1 MKPIRL
7 KIRGFLTYKNQME
20 IDFTK
25 LYDKKVFVISGDTGS
40 GKTSIF
46 DAIQYGLYGEV
57 SRGIDVYSL
66 RSDYLNEN
74 DPYTFVNLTFKVD
87 EKIYEIE
94 RIPSQFAKKT
104 KENQNIKNSAILYEI
119 TNEKK
124 IIAEKIGEVNE
135 KIKQIIGLDKNQ
147 FSKVMLLA
155 QGEFQEF
162 LKAKS
167 DDRSKILGDIF
178 KTYEYKEIQ
187 ERLKNEALE
196 ANKNIDIIDRRLED
210 VIYKYDNLSKN
221 INREDV
227 LVHDFANIK
236 KTIRSYQEKN
246 QEEYEILEQNE
257 KYFSKKEKLLIEDRE
272 KAKIQ
277 NENIE
282 KYKQIAKDLEEN
294 LSKDEKYKK
303 LDQDLKKATYGENIK
318 IYYQSFNKAKADLEK
333 EENDL
338 ENLKV
343 LFDENSIK
351 LEKIKSE
358 QINFSIKE
366 EELNQIKI
374 SLNDNK
380 KLLDDFNEFKKIT
393 EKFLSMEEDDKE
405 IKKIDGN
412 IIQLNNN
419 LKENNDKFIDKSKEI
434 NQLKADKLAVQ
445 ESIYKEKNKE
455 ESIKNKLDIIK
466 ENEEILEKIS
476 ENKKLIEIKEK
487 EKTKL
492 AEKQRLYFENQRLI
506 QINKFIDELNESG
519 ICPVCKEKH
528 QENFSKYQTIEIDID
543 KVNRNIV
550 QVSSDIETLNSKNN
564 LYKNSLKEV
573 LEKSELLKELE
584 ILGKKLAEKENS
596 LKENQILIENI
607 EEELKKYEAN
617 VAEISAKLE
626 EFQKNKSYLEEKNQ
640 DFEKTKISYMAN
652 KEKME
657 EIDSKLLAEKIAD
670 KQKLIEKISKEIEEN
685 KKLYDEI
692 KLKDQ
697 ELKINIKNTKELIEK
712 TKADKISYK
721 EDFEKRMVEKFENFA
736 EFEKYLD
743 LFDEINAYKDE
754 ITSFFKDQ
762 ERLITLSEN
771 YIQYKD
777 LDIIDTR
784 KIERKITEINE
795 SLSILREKK
804 LKININLSNINQTIS
819 DLDEISKLYDDK
831 KKDAEILAKLSKVAN
846 GSFGKVSGREKIDFE
861 SFVLTY
867 YFDKVLSYANKRL
880 DSMSNGQFMMV
891 RSSSGNDLRQKQGL
905 DIEIFDYNTGKKRP
919 SSTLSGGESFLA
931 SLALALGLSD
941 EISAENGSI
950 KIDTLFI
957 DEGFGTLS
965 EDYLSNVIEQIEKLS
980 YENKFIGLISHV
992 KELKDAID
1000 GKILVTYTSN
1010 QGSFIEVKAW

>member
-7 KIRGFLTYKNQME
+7 KLRGFLTYKNQIE

-46 DAIQYGLYGEV
+46 DAIQYALYGEV

-74 DPYTFVNLTFKVD
+74 DPYTFVYLTFKVD

-221 INREDV
+221 INSEDI

-236 KTIRSYQEKN
+236 KAIRSYQEKN
-246 QEEYEILEQNE
+246 QVEYENLEKNE
-257 KYFSKKEKLLIEDRE
+257 KDLSKKEKLLIEDRE

-277 NENIE
+277 NENIA
-282 KYKQIAKDLEEN
+282 KFKQIAKDLAEN

-303 LDQDLKKATYGENIK
+303 LDQDFKKASYGENIK
-318 IYYQSFNKAKADLEK
+318 IYYQSYNKAKADLEK

-338 ENLKV
+338 EKLTV
-343 LFDENSIK
+343 LFDQNSIK
-351 LEKIKSE
+351 LKKIKSD
-358 QINFSIKE
+358 QINFSKKE

-393 EKFLSMEEDDKE
+393 EKFLYMEEDDKK

-434 NQLKADKLAVQ
+434 NQLKAYKLAIQ
-445 ESIYKEKNKE
+445 ESIYQEKNKE

-519 ICPVCKEKH
+519 ICPVCKGKH
-528 QENFSKYQTIEIDID
+528 QENFIKYQTIEIDID
-543 KVNRNIV
+543 NVNREIV
-550 QVSSDIETLNSKNN
+550 QVSSDIETLNSENN
-564 LYKNSLKEV
+564 LYKNSLKEAK
-573 LEKSELLKELE
+573 EKSELLEELK
-584 ILGKKLAEKENS
+584 ILEKKLVENEKS
-596 LKENQILIENI
+596 LEENQILIENI

-617 VAEISAKLE
+617 IAEISTKLE

-640 DFEKTKISYMAN
+640 SFEKIKISYMAN
-652 KEKME
+652 KDKME
-657 EIDSKLLAEKIAD
+657 EIDPKLLAEKTAD
-670 KQKLIEKISKEIEEN
+670 KRKSIEKISKEIEEN

-697 ELKINIKNTKELIEK
+697 ELKINIKNTKEQIEK

-721 EDFEKRMVEKFENFA
+721 EDFEKRMLEKFENFA

>member
-7 KIRGFLTYKNQME
+7 KLRGFLTYKNQIE

-57 SRGIDVYSL
+57 SRGIDAYSL

-74 DPYTFVNLTFKVD
+74 DPYSFVNLTFKVD

-221 INREDV
+221 INREDI

-236 KTIRSYQEKN
+236 KTIKTYQQEI
-246 QEEYEILEQNE
+246 QEEYENLEKNE
-257 KYFSKKEKLLIEDRE
+257 KNLSKKEKLLIEEKE

-277 NENIE
+277 NENIA
-282 KYKQIAKDLEEN
+282 KFKQIAKDLAEN

-303 LDQDLKKATYGENIK
+303 LDQDFKKASYGENIK
-318 IYYQSFNKAKADLEK
+318 IYYQSYNKAKADLEK

-338 ENLKV
+338 EKLRE
-343 LFDENSIK
+343 LFVENSIR
-351 LEKIKSE
+351 LEAIKKD
-358 QINFSIKE
+358 QINFSKKE
-366 EELNQIKI
+366 EELNQLKI

-380 KLLDDFNEFKKIT
+380 KLLDDFNEFQIIK
-393 EKFLSMEEDDKE
+393 EKFLSMEEDEKE

-434 NQLKADKLAVQ
+434 NQLKADKLAIQ

-466 ENEEILEKIS
+466 ENEEILEKIF
-476 ENKKLIEIKEK
+476 ENKKLIEIKKE

-506 QINKFIDELNESG
+506 QINKFIDELNKSG

-528 QENFSKYQTIEIDID
+528 QEKFSKYKTIEIDID
-543 KVNRNIV
+543 KVNREIV

-564 LYKNSLKEV
+564 LYKNSLKEAKD
-573 LEKSELLKELE
+573 KSELLEELK
-584 ILGKKLAEKENS
+584 ILEKKLAENEKS
-596 LKENQILIENI
+596 LEENQILIENI
-607 EEELKKYEAN
+607 EEELKNYEAN
-617 VAEISAKLE
+617 ISKITLELE

-640 DFEKTKISYMAN
+640 DFEKIKISYMAN

-721 EDFEKRMVEKFENFA
+721 EDFEKRMLEKFENFA

-777 LDIIDTR
+777 LDIIDTK
-784 KIERKITEINE
+784 KIDENLSEIND
-795 SLSILREKK
+795 SLSDLREKK
-804 LKININLSNINQTIS
+804 LKININLSNIYQTIS

-891 RSSSGNDLRQKQGL
+891 RSSTGNDLRQKQGL

>member
-7 KIRGFLTYKNQME
+7 KLRGFLTYKNQIE

-210 VIYKYDNLSKN
+210 VIYKDDNLSKN

-236 KTIRSYQEKN
+236 KAIRSYQEKN
-246 QEEYEILEQNE
+246 QVEYENLEKNE
-257 KYFSKKEKLLIEDRE
+257 KDLSKKEKLLIEDRE

-282 KYKQIAKDLEEN
+282 KYKQIAKDLAEN
-294 LSKDEKYKK
+294 LSKNEKYKK

-318 IYYQSFNKAKADLEK
+318 IYYKSFNKAKADLEK

-338 ENLKV
+338 GKLKE
-343 LFDENSIK
+343 LFVENSIR
-351 LEKIKSE
+351 LEAIKKD
-358 QINFSIKE
+358 QINFSKK
-366 EELNQIKI
+366 EELNQLKI

-380 KLLDDFNEFKKIT
+380 KLLDDFNEFQIIKD
-393 EKFLSMEEDDKE
+393 KFLSMEEDDKK

-412 IIQLNNN
+412 IYQFNNY

-434 NQLKADKLAVQ
+434 NQLKADKLAIQ

-455 ESIKNKLDIIK
+455 ESIKNKLDTIK

-476 ENKKLIEIKEK
+476 ENKKLIEIKKE

-492 AEKQRLYFENQRLI
+492 AAKQRLYFQNQRLI
-506 QINKFIDELNESG
+506 RINKFIDELNESG

-543 KVNRNIV
+543 KVNKNIV
-550 QVSSDIETLNSKNN
+550 QVSSDIETLNSENN
-564 LYKNSLKEV
+564 LYKNSLKEAKD
-573 LEKSELLKELE
+573 KSELLEEIKILE
-584 ILGKKLAEKENS
+584 KKLAENEKS
-596 LKENQILIENI
+596 LEENQILIENI
-607 EEELKKYEAN
+607 EEELKNYEAN
-617 VAEISAKLE
+617 ISKITLELE

-721 EDFEKRMVEKFENFA
+721 EDFEKRMLEKFENFA

-743 LFDEINAYKDE
+743 LFNKINAYKDE

-777 LDIIDTR
+777 LDIIDTK
-784 KIERKITEINE
+784 KIDENLSEINE

-804 LKININLSNINQTIS
+804 LKININLSNINQTIN

-1010 QGSFIEVKAW
+1010 QGSFIEVKA

>member
-7 KIRGFLTYKNQME
+7 KLRGFLTYKNQIE

-124 IIAEKIGEVNE
+124 IIAEKIGEVNG

-167 DDRSKILGDIF
+167 DERSKILGDIF

-221 INREDV
+221 INREDI

-236 KTIRSYQEKN
+236 KAIRFYQEKN
-246 QEEYEILEQNE
+246 QVEYEILEQNE
-257 KYFSKKEKLLIEDRE
+257 KNLSKKEKLLIEEKE

-277 NENIE
+277 NENIA
-282 KYKQIAKDLEEN
+282 KFKQIAKDLAEN

-303 LDQDLKKATYGENIK
+303 LDQDLKKASYGENIK

-338 ENLKV
+338 EKLTV
-343 LFDENSIK
+343 LFDQNSIK
-351 LEKIKSE
+351 LEKIKSD
-358 QINFSIKE
+358 QINFSKKE
-366 EELNQIKI
+366 EELNQLKI

-380 KLLDDFNEFKKIT
+380 KLLEDFNEFKKIT
-393 EKFLSMEEDDKE
+393 EKFLSMEEDYKK

-412 IIQLNNN
+412 IYQFNNY

-434 NQLKADKLAVQ
+434 NKLKADKLAIQ

-455 ESIKNKLDIIK
+455 ESIKNKLDTIK

-506 QINKFIDELNESG
+506 QINKFIDELNKSG

-528 QENFSKYQTIEIDID
+528 QENFNKYQTIEIDID

-573 LEKSELLKELE
+573 LEKSELLEELK
-584 ILGKKLAEKENS
+584 ILEKKLAKNEKS
-596 LKENQILIENI
+596 LEENQILIENI
-607 EEELKKYEAN
+607 EEELKNYEAN
-617 VAEISAKLE
+617 ISKITLELE

-657 EIDSKLLAEKIAD
+657 EIDSKLLAEKIAE

-697 ELKINIKNTKELIEK
+697 ELKINMKNTKELIEK

-721 EDFEKRMVEKFENFA
+721 EDFEKRMLEKFENIE

-777 LDIIDTR
+777 LDIIDTK
-784 KIERKITEINE
+784 KIDENLSEINE
-795 SLSILREKK
+795 FLSDIREKK
-804 LKININLSNINQTIS
+804 LKININLSNIYQTIS

>member
-7 KIRGFLTYKNQME
+7 KLRGFLTYKNQIE

-57 SRGIDVYSL
+57 SRGIDPYSL

-74 DPYTFVNLTFKVD
+74 DPYSFVNLTFQVD

-221 INREDV
+221 INREDI

-236 KTIRSYQEKN
+236 KTIKTYQQEI
-246 QEEYEILEQNE
+246 QEEYENLEKNE
-257 KYFSKKEKLLIEDRE
+257 KNLSKKEKLLIEEKE

-277 NENIE
+277 NENIA
-282 KYKQIAKDLEEN
+282 KFKQIAKDLAEN

-303 LDQDLKKATYGENIK
+303 LDQDLNKATYGENIK

-338 ENLKV
+338 GKLRE
-343 LFDENSIK
+343 LFVENSKK
-351 LEKIKSE
+351 LEKIKSD
-358 QINFSIKE
+358 QINFSKKE
-366 EELNQIKI
+366 EELNQLKI

-380 KLLDDFNEFKKIT
+380 KLLDNFNEFQIIK
-393 EKFLSMEEDDKE
+393 EKFLSMEEDEKE

-434 NQLKADKLAVQ
+434 NQLKADKLAIQ

-466 ENEEILEKIS
+466 ENEKILEKIS
-476 ENKKLIEIKEK
+476 ENKKIIEIKKE

-492 AEKQRLYFENQRLI
+492 AAKQRLYFENQRLI

-626 EFQKNKSYLEEKNQ
+626 EFQKNKCYLEEKNQ

-657 EIDSKLLAEKIAD
+657 EIDSKLLAEKIAE

-697 ELKINIKNTKELIEK
+697 ELKINMKNTKELIEK

-721 EDFEKRMVEKFENFA
+721 EDFEKRMLEKFENFA

-777 LDIIDTR
+777 LDIIDTK
-784 KIERKITEINE
+784 KIDENLSEIND
-795 SLSILREKK
+795 SLSDLREKK
-804 LKININLSNINQTIS
+804 LKININLSNIYQTIS

-891 RSSSGNDLRQKQGL
+891 RSSTGNDLRQKQGL

-1010 QGSFIEVKAW
+1010 QGSFIEVKA

>member
-7 KIRGFLTYKNQME
+7 KLRGFLTYKNQIE

-87 EKIYEIE
+87 DKIYEIE

-119 TNEKK
+119 TNEKR
-124 IIAEKIGEVNE
+124 IVAEKIGEVNE

-210 VIYKYDNLSKN
+210 VIYKYDSLSKN
-221 INREDV
+221 INREDI
-227 LVHDFANIK
+227 LVHDFANIN
-236 KTIRSYQEKN
+236 KTIKSYQEKN
-246 QEEYEILEQNE
+246 QEEYEILEKNE
-257 KYFSKKEKLLIEDRE
+257 KDLSKKEKLLIEDRE

-277 NENIE
+277 NENIA
-282 KYKQIAKDLEEN
+282 KFKQIAKDLAEN

-338 ENLKV
+338 GKLKE
-343 LFDENSIK
+343 LFVENSKK
-351 LEKIKSE
+351 LEKIKSD
-358 QINFSIKE
+358 QINFSKKE
-366 EELNQIKI
+366 EELNLLKI

-380 KLLDDFNEFKKIT
+380 KLLDNFNEFQIIKD
-393 EKFLSMEEDDKE
+393 KFLSMEEDEKE

-487 EKTKL
+487 EKIKL

-543 KVNRNIV
+543 NVNRNIV

-607 EEELKKYEAN
+607 EEELKKYEVN
-617 VAEISAKLE
+617 IKEISAKLE
-626 EFQKNKSYLEEKNQ
+626 EFQKNKCYLEEKNQ

-657 EIDSKLLAEKIAD
+657 EIDPKLLAEKIAQ
-670 KQKLIEKISKEIEEN
+670 KQKSIEKISKEIEEN

-721 EDFEKRMVEKFENFA
+721 EDFEKRMLEKFENFA

-777 LDIIDTR
+777 LDIIDTK
-784 KIERKITEINE
+784 KIDENLSEINE
-795 SLSILREKK
+795 SLSDIREKK
-804 LKININLSNINQTIS
+804 LKININLLNINQTIS
-819 DLDEISKLYDDK
+819 DLAEISKLYDDK

>member
-7 KIRGFLTYKNQME
+7 KLRGFLTYKNQIE

-196 ANKNIDIIDRRLED
+196 ANKNIDIIDRKLED

-221 INREDV
+221 INREDI

-236 KTIRSYQEKN
+236 KTIKTHQQEIE
-246 QEEYEILEQNE
+246 EEYENLEKNE
-257 KYFSKKEKLLIEDRE
+257 KNLSKKEKLLIEEKE

-277 NENIE
+277 NENIA
-282 KYKQIAKDLEEN
+282 KFKQIAKDLAEN

-303 LDQDLKKATYGENIK
+303 LDQDLNKATYGENIK

-338 ENLKV
+338 GKLRE
-343 LFDENSIK
+343 LFVENSKK
-351 LEKIKSE
+351 LEKIKSD
-358 QINFSIKE
+358 QINFSKKE
-366 EELNQIKI
+366 EELNQLKI

-380 KLLDDFNEFKKIT
+380 KLLDNFNEFQIIK
-393 EKFLSMEEDDKE
+393 EKFLSMEEDEKE

-434 NQLKADKLAVQ
+434 NQLKADKLAIQ

-466 ENEEILEKIS
+466 ENEEILEKIF
-476 ENKKLIEIKEK
+476 ENKKLIEIKKE

-506 QINKFIDELNESG
+506 QINKFIDELNKSG

-528 QENFSKYQTIEIDID
+528 QEKFSKYKTIEIDID
-543 KVNRNIV
+543 KVNREIV

-564 LYKNSLKEV
+564 LYKNSLKEAKD
-573 LEKSELLKELE
+573 KSELLEELK
-584 ILGKKLAEKENS
+584 ILEKKLAENEKS
-596 LKENQILIENI
+596 LEENQILIENI
-607 EEELKKYEAN
+607 EEELKNYEAN
-617 VAEISAKLE
+617 ISKITLELE

-640 DFEKTKISYMAN
+640 DFEKIKISYMAN

-670 KQKLIEKISKEIEEN
+670 KQKLIEKISKEIEES

-721 EDFEKRMVEKFENFA
+721 EDFEKRMLEKFENFA

-777 LDIIDTR
+777 LDIIDTK
-784 KIERKITEINE
+784 KIDENLSEIND
-795 SLSILREKK
+795 SLSDLREKK
-804 LKININLSNINQTIS
+804 LKININLSNIYQTIS

-891 RSSSGNDLRQKQGL
+891 RSSTGNDLRQKQGL

-1010 QGSFIEVKAW
+1010 QGSFIEVKA

>member
-1 MKPIRL
+1 MKPISL
-7 KIRGFLTYKNQME
+7 KLRGFLTYKNQIE

-46 DAIQYGLYGEV
+46 DAIQYSLYGEV

-196 ANKNIDIIDRRLED
+196 ANKNIDIIDRKLED
-210 VIYKYDNLSKN
+210 VIYKYDSLSKN
-221 INREDV
+221 INREDI

-236 KTIRSYQEKN
+236 KTIKTYQQEIE
-246 QEEYEILEQNE
+246 EEYENLEKNE
-257 KYFSKKEKLLIEDRE
+257 KDLSKKEKLQIEDRE

-282 KYKQIAKDLEEN
+282 KYKQIAKDLAGN

-338 ENLKV
+338 GKLKE
-343 LFDENSIK
+343 LFVENSIR
-351 LEKIKSE
+351 LEAIKKD
-358 QINFSIKE
+358 QIKFSKKE
-366 EELNQIKI
+366 EELNQLKI

-380 KLLDDFNEFKKIT
+380 KLLEVFNEFKKIKD
-393 EKFLSMEEDDKE
+393 KFLSMEEDEKK

-412 IIQLNNN
+412 IYQFNNY

-434 NQLKADKLAVQ
+434 NQLKADKLAIQ
-445 ESIYKEKNKE
+445 ESIYQEKNKE

-492 AEKQRLYFENQRLI
+492 AEKQKLYFENQRLI

-528 QENFSKYQTIEIDID
+528 QEKLSKFKTIEIDID
-543 KVNRNIV
+543 KVNKEIV

-564 LYKNSLKEV
+564 LYKNSLKEAK
-573 LEKSELLKELE
+573 EKSELLEELK

-607 EEELKKYEAN
+607 EEELKKYEVN
-617 VAEISAKLE
+617 IKEISAKLE

-640 DFEKTKISYMAN
+640 NFEKIKISYMAN

-657 EIDSKLLAEKIAD
+657 EIDPKLLAEKIAD
-670 KQKLIEKISKEIEEN
+670 KQKSIEKISKEIEEN

-721 EDFEKRMVEKFENFA
+721 EDFEKRMLEKFVNFA

-777 LDIIDTR
+777 LDIIDTK
-784 KIERKITEINE
+784 KIDENLSEINE

-804 LKININLSNINQTIS
+804 LKININLSNINQTIK

-831 KKDAEILAKLSKVAN
+831 KKDAEILAKLSKVSN

-880 DSMSNGQFMMV
+880 DSMSNGQFMMI

-1010 QGSFIEVKAW
+1010 QGSFIEVKA

>member
-7 KIRGFLTYKNQME
+7 KLRGFLTYKNQIE

-87 EKIYEIE
+87 DKIYEIE

-221 INREDV
+221 INREDI
-227 LVHDFANIK
+227 LVHNFANIK
-236 KTIRSYQEKN
+236 KTIKSYQEKN
-246 QEEYEILEQNE
+246 QVEYENLEKNE
-257 KYFSKKEKLLIEDRE
+257 KDLSKKEKLLIEDRE

-282 KYKQIAKDLEEN
+282 KYKQIAKDLAEN
-294 LSKDEKYKK
+294 LSKNEKYKK

-338 ENLKV
+338 GKLRE
-343 LFDENSIK
+343 LFVENSIR
-351 LEKIKSE
+351 LEKIKSD
-358 QINFSIKE
+358 QIIFLKKE
-366 EELNQIKI
+366 EELNQLKI

-380 KLLDDFNEFKKIT
+380 KLLDDFNEFQIIND
-393 EKFLSMEEDDKE
+393 KFLSMGEDEKE

-434 NQLKADKLAVQ
+434 NQLKADKLAIQ

-455 ESIKNKLDIIK
+455 ESIKNKLDTIK

-476 ENKKLIEIKEK
+476 ENKKLIEIKKE

-492 AEKQRLYFENQRLI
+492 AAKQRLYFQNQRLI
-506 QINKFIDELNESG
+506 RINKFIDELNESG

-543 KVNRNIV
+543 KVNKNIV
-550 QVSSDIETLNSKNN
+550 QVSSDIETLNSENN
-564 LYKNSLKEV
+564 LYKNSLKEAKD
-573 LEKSELLKELE
+573 KSELLEELK
-584 ILGKKLAEKENS
+584 ILEKKLAENEKS
-596 LKENQILIENI
+596 LEENQILIEKI
-607 EEELKKYEAN
+607 EEELKNYEAH
-617 VAEISAKLE
+617 ISKITLELE
-626 EFQKNKSYLEEKNQ
+626 EFQKNKCYLEEKNQ

-657 EIDSKLLAEKIAD
+657 EIDPKLLAEKIAQ
-670 KQKLIEKISKEIEEN
+670 KQKSIEKISKEIEEN

-762 ERLITLSEN
+762 EKLITLSEN
-771 YIQYKD
+771 YIQYKN
-777 LDIIDTR
+777 LDIIDTK
-784 KIERKITEINE
+784 KIDENLSEIND
-795 SLSILREKK
+795 SLSDLREKK
-804 LKININLSNINQTIS
+804 LKININLSNINQTIN

>member
-1010 QGSFIEVKAW
+1010 QGSFIEVKA

>member
-7 KIRGFLTYKNQME
+7 KLRGFLTYKNQIE

-57 SRGIDVYSL
+57 SRGIDAYSL

-119 TNEKK
+119 TNEKR
-124 IIAEKIGEVNE
+124 IVAEKIGEVNE
-135 KIKQIIGLDKNQ
+135 RIKQIIGLDKNQ

-221 INREDV
+221 INREDI

-236 KTIRSYQEKN
+236 KTIKTYQQEI
-246 QEEYEILEQNE
+246 QEEYENLEKNE
-257 KYFSKKEKLLIEDRE
+257 KNLSKKEKLLIEEKE

-277 NENIE
+277 NENIA
-282 KYKQIAKDLEEN
+282 KFKQIAKDLAEN

-303 LDQDLKKATYGENIK
+303 LDQDFKKASYGENIK
-318 IYYQSFNKAKADLEK
+318 IYYQSYNKAKADLEK

-338 ENLKV
+338 EKLRE
-343 LFDENSIK
+343 LFVENSIR
-351 LEKIKSE
+351 LEAIKKD
-358 QINFSIKE
+358 QINFSKKE
-366 EELNQIKI
+366 EELNQLKI

-380 KLLDDFNEFKKIT
+380 KLLDDFNEFQIIK
-393 EKFLSMEEDDKE
+393 EKFLSMEEDEKE

-434 NQLKADKLAVQ
+434 NQLKADKLAIQ

-506 QINKFIDELNESG
+506 QINKFIDELNKSG

-528 QENFSKYQTIEIDID
+528 QEKFSKYKTIEIDID
-543 KVNRNIV
+543 KVNREIV

-564 LYKNSLKEV
+564 LYKNSLKEAKD
-573 LEKSELLKELE
+573 KSELLEELK
-584 ILGKKLAEKENS
+584 ILEKKLAENEKS
-596 LKENQILIENI
+596 LEENQILIENI
-607 EEELKKYEAN
+607 EEELKNYEAN
-617 VAEISAKLE
+617 ISKITLELE

-640 DFEKTKISYMAN
+640 DFEKIKISYMAN

-670 KQKLIEKISKEIEEN
+670 KQKLIEKISKEIEKN

-721 EDFEKRMVEKFENFA
+721 EDFEKRMLEKFENFA

-777 LDIIDTR
+777 LDIIDTK
-784 KIERKITEINE
+784 KIDENLSEIND
-795 SLSILREKK
+795 SLSDLREKK
-804 LKININLSNINQTIS
+804 LKININLSNIYQTIS

-891 RSSSGNDLRQKQGL
+891 RSSTGNDLRQKQGL

-1010 QGSFIEVKAW
+1010 QGSFIEVKA

>member
-7 KIRGFLTYKNQME
+7 KLRGFLTYKNQIE

-119 TNEKK
+119 TNEKR
-124 IIAEKIGEVNE
+124 IVAEKIGEVNE
-135 KIKQIIGLDKNQ
+135 RIKQIIGLDKNQ

-221 INREDV
+221 INREDI

-236 KTIRSYQEKN
+236 KTIKTYQQEI
-246 QEEYEILEQNE
+246 QEEYENLEKNE
-257 KYFSKKEKLLIEDRE
+257 KNLSKKEKLLIEEKE

-277 NENIE
+277 NENIA
-282 KYKQIAKDLEEN
+282 KFKQIAKDLAEN

-303 LDQDLKKATYGENIK
+303 LDQDLNKATYGENIK

-338 ENLKV
+338 GKLRE
-343 LFDENSIK
+343 LFVENSKK
-351 LEKIKSE
+351 LEKIKSD
-358 QINFSIKE
+358 QINFSKKE
-366 EELNQIKI
+366 EELNQLKI

-380 KLLDDFNEFKKIT
+380 KLLDNFNEFQIIK
-393 EKFLSMEEDDKE
+393 EKFLSMEEDEKE

-434 NQLKADKLAVQ
+434 NKLKADKLAIQ

-476 ENKKLIEIKEK
+476 ENKKLIEIKKE

-506 QINKFIDELNESG
+506 QINKFIDELNKSG

-528 QENFSKYQTIEIDID
+528 QEKFSKYKTIEIDID
-543 KVNRNIV
+543 KVNREIV

-564 LYKNSLKEV
+564 LYKNSLKEAKD
-573 LEKSELLKELE
+573 KSELLEELK
-584 ILGKKLAEKENS
+584 ILEKKLAENEKS
-596 LKENQILIENI
+596 LEENQILIENI
-607 EEELKKYEAN
+607 EEELKNYEAN
-617 VAEISAKLE
+617 ISKITLELE

-640 DFEKTKISYMAN
+640 DFEKIKISYMAN

-721 EDFEKRMVEKFENFA
+721 EDFEKRMLEKFENFA

-777 LDIIDTR
+777 LDIIDTK
-784 KIERKITEINE
+784 KIDENLSEIND
-795 SLSILREKK
+795 SLSDLREKK
-804 LKININLSNINQTIS
+804 LKININLSNIYQTIS

-891 RSSSGNDLRQKQGL
+891 RSSTGNDLRQKQGL

-1010 QGSFIEVKAW
+1010 QGSFIEVKA

>member
-7 KIRGFLTYKNQME
+7 KLRGFLTYKNQIE

-119 TNEKK
+119 TNEKR
-124 IIAEKIGEVNE
+124 IVAEKIGEVNE
-135 KIKQIIGLDKNQ
+135 RIKQIIGLDKNQ

-221 INREDV
+221 INREDI

-236 KTIRSYQEKN
+236 KTIKTYQQEI
-246 QEEYEILEQNE
+246 QEEYENLEKNE
-257 KYFSKKEKLLIEDRE
+257 KNLSKKEKLLIEEKE

-277 NENIE
+277 NENIA
-282 KYKQIAKDLEEN
+282 KFKQIAKDLAEN

-303 LDQDLKKATYGENIK
+303 LDQDLNKATYGENIK

-338 ENLKV
+338 GKLRE
-343 LFDENSIK
+343 LFVENSKK
-351 LEKIKSE
+351 LEKIKSD
-358 QINFSIKE
+358 QINFSKKE
-366 EELNQIKI
+366 EELNQLKI

-380 KLLDDFNEFKKIT
+380 KLLEDFNEFKKIT
-393 EKFLSMEEDDKE
+393 EKFLSMEEDYKK

-412 IIQLNNN
+412 IYQFNNY

-434 NQLKADKLAVQ
+434 NKLKADKLAIQ

-455 ESIKNKLDIIK
+455 ESIKNKLDTIK

-506 QINKFIDELNESG
+506 QINKFIDELNKSG

-528 QENFSKYQTIEIDID
+528 QEKFSKYKTIEIDID
-543 KVNRNIV
+543 KVNREIV

-573 LEKSELLKELE
+573 LEKSELLEELK
-584 ILGKKLAEKENS
+584 ILEKKLAKNEKS
-596 LKENQILIENI
+596 LEENQILIENI
-607 EEELKKYEAN
+607 EEELKNYEAN
-617 VAEISAKLE
+617 ISKITLELE

-640 DFEKTKISYMAN
+640 DFEKIKISYMAN

-670 KQKLIEKISKEIEEN
+670 KQKLIEKISKEIEKN

-721 EDFEKRMVEKFENFA
+721 EDFEKRMLEKFENFA

-777 LDIIDTR
+777 LDIIDTK
-784 KIERKITEINE
+784 KIDENLSEIND
-795 SLSILREKK
+795 SLSDLREKK
-804 LKININLSNINQTIS
+804 LKININLSNIYQTIS

-867 YFDKVLSYANKRL
+867 YFDKVLSYSNKRL

-891 RSSSGNDLRQKQGL
+891 RSSTGNDLRQKQGL

>member
-7 KIRGFLTYKNQME
+7 KLRGFLTYKNQIE

-46 DAIQYGLYGEV
+46 DAIQYALYGEV

-119 TNEKK
+119 TNEKR
-124 IIAEKIGEVNE
+124 IVAEKIGEVNE

-196 ANKNIDIIDRRLED
+196 ANKNIDIIDRKLED
-210 VIYKYDNLSKN
+210 VIYKYDSLSKN
-221 INREDV
+221 INREDI

-236 KTIRSYQEKN
+236 KTIKTYQQEIQKEYENLEKN
-246 QEEYEILEQNE
+246 E
-257 KYFSKKEKLLIEDRE
+257 KDLSKKEKVLIEDRE
-272 KAKIQ
+272 KGKIQ
-277 NENIE
+277 NENIA
-282 KYKQIAKDLEEN
+282 KFKQIAKDLAEN

-303 LDQDLKKATYGENIK
+303 LDQDLKKASYGENIK

-338 ENLKV
+338 EKLTV
-343 LFDENSIK
+343 LFDQNSIK
-351 LEKIKSE
+351 LKKIKSD
-358 QINFSIKE
+358 QINFSKKE

-380 KLLDDFNEFKKIT
+380 KLLEDFNEFKKIT
-393 EKFLSMEEDDKE
+393 EKFLSMEEDDKK

-412 IIQLNNN
+412 IYQFNNY

-434 NQLKADKLAVQ
+434 NQLKADKLAIQ
-445 ESIYKEKNKE
+445 ESIYQEKNKE

-528 QENFSKYQTIEIDID
+528 QEKFSKFKTIEIDID
-543 KVNRNIV
+543 KVNREIV
-550 QVSSDIETLNSKNN
+550 QVSSDIETLNSENN
-564 LYKNSLKEV
+564 LYKNSLKEAK
-573 LEKSELLKELE
+573 EKSELLEELK
-584 ILGKKLAEKENS
+584 ILEKKLVENEKS
-596 LKENQILIENI
+596 LEENQILIENI
-607 EEELKKYEAN
+607 EEELKNYEAN
-617 VAEISAKLE
+617 ISKITLELE
-626 EFQKNKSYLEEKNQ
+626 EFQKNKNYLEEKNQ

-657 EIDSKLLAEKIAD
+657 VIDPKLLAEKIAE
-670 KQKLIEKISKEIEEN
+670 KQKSIEKISKEIEKN

-721 EDFEKRMVEKFENFA
+721 EDFEKRMLEKFENLA

-771 YIQYKD
+771 YSQYKD
-777 LDIIDTR
+777 LDIIDTS

-804 LKININLSNINQTIS
+804 LKININLLNINQTIS

-1010 QGSFIEVKAW
+1010 QGSFIEVKA

>member
-7 KIRGFLTYKNQME
+7 KLRGFLTYKNQIE

-210 VIYKYDNLSKN
+210 VIYKDDNLSKN

-236 KTIRSYQEKN
+236 KAIRSYQEKN
-246 QEEYEILEQNE
+246 QVEYENLEKNE
-257 KYFSKKEKLLIEDRE
+257 KDLSKKEKLLIEDRE

-282 KYKQIAKDLEEN
+282 KYKQIAKDLAEN
-294 LSKDEKYKK
+294 LSKNEKYKK

-318 IYYQSFNKAKADLEK
+318 IYYKSFNKAKADLEK

-338 ENLKV
+338 GKLKE
-343 LFDENSIK
+343 LFVENSIR
-351 LEKIKSE
+351 LEAIKKD
-358 QINFSIKE
+358 QINFSKK
-366 EELNQIKI
+366 EELNQLKI

-380 KLLDDFNEFKKIT
+380 KLLDDFNEFQIIKD
-393 EKFLSMEEDDKE
+393 KFLSMEEDDKK

-412 IIQLNNN
+412 IYQFNNY

-434 NQLKADKLAVQ
+434 NQLKADKLAIQ

-455 ESIKNKLDIIK
+455 ESIKNKLDTIK

-476 ENKKLIEIKEK
+476 ENKKLIEIKKE

-492 AEKQRLYFENQRLI
+492 AAKQRLYFQNQRLI
-506 QINKFIDELNESG
+506 RINKFIDELNESG

-543 KVNRNIV
+543 KVNKNIV
-550 QVSSDIETLNSKNN
+550 QVSSDIETLNSENN
-564 LYKNSLKEV
+564 LYKNSLKEAKD
-573 LEKSELLKELE
+573 KSELLEEIKILE
-584 ILGKKLAEKENS
+584 KKLAENEKS
-596 LKENQILIENI
+596 LEENQILIENI
-607 EEELKKYEAN
+607 EEELKNYEAN
-617 VAEISAKLE
+617 ISKITLELE

-721 EDFEKRMVEKFENFA
+721 EDFEKRMLEKFENFA

-743 LFDEINAYKDE
+743 LFNKINAYKDE

-777 LDIIDTR
+777 LDIIDTK
-784 KIERKITEINE
+784 KIDENLSEINE

-804 LKININLSNINQTIS
+804 LKININLSNINQTIN

>member
-7 KIRGFLTYKNQME
+7 KFRGFLTYKNQIE

-104 KENQNIKNSAILYEI
+104 KENQNIKNSAIFYEI

-187 ERLKNEALE
+187 ERIKNEALE

-236 KTIRSYQEKN
+236 KTVKSYQEKN
-246 QEEYEILEQNE
+246 QVEYEILEKNE
-257 KYFSKKEKLLIEDRE
+257 KDLSKKEKLLIEDRE

-277 NENIE
+277 NENIA
-282 KYKQIAKDLEEN
+282 KYKQIAKDLAEN
-294 LSKDEKYKK
+294 LSKNEKYKK
-303 LDQDLKKATYGENIK
+303 LDQDLKKASYGENIK

-338 ENLKV
+338 GKLKE
-343 LFDENSIK
+343 LFVENSIR
-351 LEKIKSE
+351 LEAIKKD
-358 QINFSIKE
+358 QIIFLKKE
-366 EELNQIKI
+366 EELNLLKI

-380 KLLDDFNEFKKIT
+380 KLLDDFNEFQIIK
-393 EKFLSMEEDDKE
+393 EKFLSMEEDEKE

-434 NQLKADKLAVQ
+434 NQLKADKLAIQ
-445 ESIYKEKNKE
+445 ESIYQEKNKE

-466 ENEEILEKIS
+466 ENEKILEKIS
-476 ENKKLIEIKEK
+476 ENKKLIEIKKEEK
-487 EKTKL
+487 IKL
-492 AEKQRLYFENQRLI
+492 EEKQKLYFENQRLI

-528 QENFSKYQTIEIDID
+528 QENFSKYQTFEIDID

-564 LYKNSLKEV
+564 LFKNSLKEV

-596 LKENQILIENI
+596 LKENQFLIENI
-607 EEELKKYEAN
+607 EEELKKYKVN
-617 VAEISAKLE
+617 VAEISAKLD

-657 EIDSKLLAEKIAD
+657 EIDSKLLAEKIAE
-670 KQKLIEKISKEIEEN
+670 KQKLIAKISKEIEEN

-697 ELKINIKNTKELIEK
+697 ELKINMKNTKELIEK

-721 EDFEKRMVEKFENFA
+721 EDFEKRMLEKFENIE

-777 LDIIDTR
+777 LDIIDTK
-784 KIERKITEINE
+784 KIDENLSEVNE
-795 SLSILREKK
+795 SLSDIREKK
-804 LKININLSNINQTIS
+804 LKININLSNIYQTIS

-891 RSSSGNDLRQKQGL
+891 RSSTGNDLRQKQGL

-1010 QGSFIEVKAW
+1010 QGSFIEVKA

>member
-7 KIRGFLTYKNQME
+7 KLRGFLTYKNQIE

-46 DAIQYGLYGEV
+46 DAIQYALYGEV

-87 EKIYEIE
+87 EKIYEIG

-221 INREDV
+221 INREDI

-236 KTIRSYQEKN
+236 KAIRSYQEKN
-246 QEEYEILEQNE
+246 QEEYEILEKNE
-257 KYFSKKEKLLIEDRE
+257 KNLSKKEKLLIEDRE

-282 KYKQIAKDLEEN
+282 RYKQIAKDLTEN

-303 LDQDLKKATYGENIK
+303 LDQDLKKATYGEIIK

-333 EENDL
+333 EKNDL
-338 ENLKV
+338 EKLTE
-343 LFDENSIK
+343 LFVENSKK
-351 LEKIKSE
+351 LEKIKSD
-358 QINFSIKE
+358 QINFSKKE
-366 EELNQIKI
+366 EELNQLKI

-380 KLLDDFNEFKKIT
+380 KLLDDFNEFQIIKD
-393 EKFLSMEEDDKE
+393 KFLSMEEDEKE

-434 NQLKADKLAVQ
+434 NKLKADKLAIQ

-455 ESIKNKLDIIK
+455 ESIKNKLDTIK
-466 ENEEILEKIS
+466 ENEKILEKIS

-528 QENFSKYQTIEIDID
+528 QEKFSKFKTIEIDID
-543 KVNRNIV
+543 KVNSEIV

-564 LYKNSLKEV
+564 LYKNSLKEAKD
-573 LEKSELLKELE
+573 KSELLEELKTLE
-584 ILGKKLAEKENS
+584 KKLAENEKS
-596 LKENQILIENI
+596 LEENQILIENI
-607 EEELKKYEAN
+607 EEELKDYEAN
-617 VAEISAKLE
+617 ISKITLELE

-640 DFEKTKISYMAN
+640 SFEKIKISYMAN
-652 KEKME
+652 KDKME
-657 EIDSKLLAEKIAD
+657 DIDSKLLAEKIAD
-670 KQKLIEKISKEIEEN
+670 KQKSIEKISKEMEEN
-685 KKLYDEI
+685 KILYDEI

-697 ELKINIKNTKELIEK
+697 ELKINIKNTNDLIEK

-721 EDFEKRMVEKFENFA
+721 EDFEKRMLEKFENFA

-777 LDIIDTR
+777 LDIIDTS
-784 KIERKITEINE
+784 KIERKISEINE

-804 LKININLSNINQTIS
+804 LKININLSNINQTIN
-819 DLDEISKLYDDK
+819 DLNEISKLYDDK

-891 RSSSGNDLRQKQGL
+891 RSSSGNDLRHKQGL

-965 EDYLSNVIEQIEKLS
+965 EDYLSNVILQIEKLS

-1010 QGSFIEVKAW
+1010 QGSFIEVKA

>member
-7 KIRGFLTYKNQME
+7 KLRGFLTYKNQIE

-87 EKIYEIE
+87 DKIYEIE

-119 TNEKK
+119 TNEKR
-124 IIAEKIGEVNE
+124 IVAEKIGEVNE

-210 VIYKYDNLSKN
+210 VIYKYDSLSKN
-221 INREDV
+221 INREDI
-227 LVHDFANIK
+227 LVHDFANIN
-236 KTIRSYQEKN
+236 KTIKSYQEKN
-246 QEEYEILEQNE
+246 QEEYEILEKNE
-257 KYFSKKEKLLIEDRE
+257 KDLSKKEKLLIEDRE

-277 NENIE
+277 NENIA
-282 KYKQIAKDLEEN
+282 KFKQIAKDLAEN

-338 ENLKV
+338 GKLKE
-343 LFDENSIK
+343 LFVENSKK
-351 LEKIKSE
+351 LEKIKSD
-358 QINFSIKE
+358 QINFSKKE
-366 EELNQIKI
+366 EELNLLKI

-380 KLLDDFNEFKKIT
+380 KLLDNFNEFQIIKD
-393 EKFLSMEEDDKE
+393 KFLSMEEDEKE

-487 EKTKL
+487 EKIKL

-543 KVNRNIV
+543 NVNRNIV

-607 EEELKKYEAN
+607 EEELKKYEVN
-617 VAEISAKLE
+617 IKEISAKLE
-626 EFQKNKSYLEEKNQ
+626 EFQKNKCYLEEKNQ

-657 EIDSKLLAEKIAD
+657 EIDPKLLAEKIAQ
-670 KQKLIEKISKEIEEN
+670 KQKSIEKISKEIEEN

-721 EDFEKRMVEKFENFA
+721 EDFEKRMLEKFENFA

-777 LDIIDTR
+777 LDIIDTK
-784 KIERKITEINE
+784 KIDENLSEINE
-795 SLSILREKK
+795 SLSDIREKK
-804 LKININLSNINQTIS
+804 LKININLLNINQTIS
-819 DLDEISKLYDDK
+819 DLAEISKLYDDK

-1010 QGSFIEVKAW
+1010 QGSFIEVKA

>member
-7 KIRGFLTYKNQME
+7 KLRGFLTYKNQIE

-94 RIPSQFAKKT
+94 RIPSQFARKT

-221 INREDV
+221 ITREDV

-236 KTIRSYQEKN
+236 KTIKSYQEKN
-246 QEEYEILEQNE
+246 QVEYEILEQNE
-257 KYFSKKEKLLIEDRE
+257 KDLSKKEKLLIEDRE

-282 KYKQIAKDLEEN
+282 KYKQIAKDLAEN

-318 IYYQSFNKAKADLEK
+318 IYYKRFNNTEVDLEK
-333 EENDL
+333 YKNDL
-338 ENLKV
+338 GKLKE
-343 LFDENSIK
+343 LFVENSIR
-351 LEKIKSE
+351 LEAIKKD
-358 QINFSIKE
+358 QINFSKKE
-366 EELNQIKI
+366 EELNQLKI

-380 KLLDDFNEFKKIT
+380 KLLDDFNEFQIIKD
-393 EKFLSMEEDDKE
+393 KFLSMEEDDKK

-412 IIQLNNN
+412 IYQFNNY

-434 NQLKADKLAVQ
+434 NQLKADKLAIK
-445 ESIYKEKNKE
+445 ESIYQEKNKE

-466 ENEEILEKIS
+466 ENEDILKKIS
-476 ENKKLIEIKEK
+476 ENKKLIEIKKE

-506 QINKFIDELNESG
+506 QINKFINELNESG

-543 KVNRNIV
+543 KVNKNIV

-640 DFEKTKISYMAN
+640 NFEKIKISYMAN

-721 EDFEKRMVEKFENFA
+721 EDFEKRMLEKFENFA
-736 EFEKYLD
+736 EFEKSLD

-777 LDIIDTR
+777 LDIIDTK
-784 KIERKITEINE
+784 KINENLSEIND
-795 SLSILREKK
+795 SLSDLREKK

-819 DLDEISKLYDDK
+819 DLEEISKLYDNK

-891 RSSSGNDLRQKQGL
+891 RSSSSNDLRQKQGL

>member
-7 KIRGFLTYKNQME
+7 KLRGFLTYKNQIE

-74 DPYTFVNLTFKVD
+74 DSYTFVNLTFKVD
-87 EKIYEIE
+87 DKIYEIE

-187 ERLKNEALE
+187 ERLKYEALE

-221 INREDV
+221 INREDI

-236 KTIRSYQEKN
+236 KAIRSYQEKN
-246 QEEYEILEQNE
+246 QVEYENLEKNE
-257 KYFSKKEKLLIEDRE
+257 KDLSKKEKLLIEDRE
-272 KAKIQ
+272 KVKIQ

-282 KYKQIAKDLEEN
+282 KYKQIAKDLAEN

-303 LDQDLKKATYGENIK
+303 LDHDLKKATYGENIK

-338 ENLKV
+338 GKLRE
-343 LFDENSIK
+343 LFVENSKK
-351 LEKIKSE
+351 LEKIKSD
-358 QINFSIKE
+358 QIIFLKKE
-366 EELNQIKI
+366 EELNQLKI

-380 KLLDDFNEFKKIT
+380 KLLDNFNEFQIIK
-393 EKFLSMEEDDKE
+393 EKFLSMEEDEKE

-434 NQLKADKLAVQ
+434 NQLKADKLAIQ
-445 ESIYKEKNKE
+445 ESIYQGKNKE

-476 ENKKLIEIKEK
+476 ENKKLIGIKKE

-492 AEKQRLYFENQRLI
+492 AAKQRLYFENQRLI
-506 QINKFIDELNESG
+506 QINKFIDELNEIG

-543 KVNRNIV
+543 NVNREIV
-550 QVSSDIETLNSKNN
+550 QVSSDIETLNSENN
-564 LYKNSLKEV
+564 LYKNSLKEAK
-573 LEKSELLKELE
+573 EKSELLEELK
-584 ILGKKLAEKENS
+584 ILEKKLAENEKS
-596 LKENQILIENI
+596 LEENQILIENI
-607 EEELKKYEAN
+607 EEELKNYEAN
-617 VAEISAKLE
+617 ISKITLELE

-640 DFEKTKISYMAN
+640 DFEKTKIYYMAN

-670 KQKLIEKISKEIEEN
+670 KRKSIEKISKEIEEN

-697 ELKINIKNTKELIEK
+697 ELKINIKNTKEQIEK
-712 TKADKISYK
+712 TKADKIFYK
-721 EDFEKRMVEKFENFA
+721 EDFEKRMLEKFENFA

-777 LDIIDTR
+777 LDIIDTK
-784 KIERKITEINE
+784 KIVENLSEINE
-795 SLSILREKK
+795 SLSDIMGKK
-804 LKININLSNINQTIS
+804 LKININLSNINQTLS

-831 KKDAEILAKLSKVAN
+831 KKDSEILAKLSKVAN

-992 KELKDAID
+992 KELKDAIV

-1010 QGSFIEVKAW
+1010 QGSFIEVKA

>member
-7 KIRGFLTYKNQME
+7 KLRGFLTYKNQIE

-46 DAIQYGLYGEV
+46 DAIQYALYGEV
-57 SRGIDVYSL
+57 SRGIDAYSL

-196 ANKNIDIIDRRLED
+196 ANKNIDIIDRKLED

-227 LVHDFANIK
+227 LVHDFAIIK
-236 KTIRSYQEKN
+236 KTIKSYQEKN
-246 QEEYEILEQNE
+246 QVEYEILEKNE
-257 KYFSKKEKLLIEDRE
+257 KDLSKKEKLLIEEKE

-282 KYKQIAKDLEEN
+282 KYKQIAKDLAEN

-303 LDQDLKKATYGENIK
+303 LDQDLKKAIYGENIK
-318 IYYQSFNKAKADLEK
+318 IYYQSFNKARADLKK

-338 ENLKV
+338 GKLKE
-343 LFDENSIK
+343 LFVENSKK
-351 LEKIKSE
+351 LEKIKSD
-358 QINFSIKE
+358 QIIFLKKE
-366 EELNQIKI
+366 EELNQLKI

-380 KLLDDFNEFKKIT
+380 KLLDDFNEFQIIK
-393 EKFLSMEEDDKE
+393 EKFLSMEEDEKE

-412 IIQLNNN
+412 IYQFNNY

-434 NQLKADKLAVQ
+434 NQLKADKLAIK
-445 ESIYKEKNKE
+445 ESIYQEKNKE

-466 ENEEILEKIS
+466 ENEDILKKIS
-476 ENKKLIEIKEK
+476 ENKKLIEIKKE

-564 LYKNSLKEV
+564 LFKNYLKEV

-607 EEELKKYEAN
+607 EEELKNYEAN
-617 VAEISAKLE
+617 ISKITLELE
-626 EFQKNKSYLEEKNQ
+626 EFKKNKSYLEEKNQ
-640 DFEKTKISYMAN
+640 NFEKIKISYMAN
-652 KEKME
+652 KDKME
-657 EIDSKLLAEKIAD
+657 EIDSKLLAEKIAE
-670 KQKLIEKISKEIEEN
+670 KQKLIEIISKEIEEN

-721 EDFEKRMVEKFENFA
+721 EDFEKRMLEKFENFA

-777 LDIIDTR
+777 LDIIDTK
-784 KIERKITEINE
+784 KIDENLSEINE
-795 SLSILREKK
+795 SLSDIREKK
-804 LKININLSNINQTIS
+804 LKININLLNINQTIS
-819 DLDEISKLYDDK
+819 DLAEISKLYDDK

-1010 QGSFIEVKAW
+1010 QGSFIEVKA

>member
-7 KIRGFLTYKNQME
+7 KLRGFLTYKNQIE

-87 EKIYEIE
+87 DKIYEIE

-221 INREDV
+221 INREDI

-236 KTIRSYQEKN
+236 KTIKSYQEKN
-246 QEEYEILEQNE
+246 QVEYENLEKNE
-257 KYFSKKEKLLIEDRE
+257 KDLSKKEKLLIEDRE

-282 KYKQIAKDLEEN
+282 KYKQIAKDLAEN
-294 LSKDEKYKK
+294 LSKNEKYKK

-338 ENLKV
+338 GKLRE
-343 LFDENSIK
+343 LFVENSIR
-351 LEKIKSE
+351 LEKIKSD
-358 QINFSIKE
+358 QIIFLKKE
-366 EELNQIKI
+366 EELNQLKI

-380 KLLDDFNEFKKIT
+380 KLLDDFNEFQIIND
-393 EKFLSMEEDDKE
+393 KFLSMGEDEKE

-434 NQLKADKLAVQ
+434 NQLKADKLAIQ

-455 ESIKNKLDIIK
+455 ESIKNKLDTIK

-476 ENKKLIEIKEK
+476 ENKKLIEIKKE

-492 AEKQRLYFENQRLI
+492 AAKQRLYFQNQRLI
-506 QINKFIDELNESG
+506 RINKFIDELNESG

-543 KVNRNIV
+543 KVNKNIV
-550 QVSSDIETLNSKNN
+550 QVSSDIETLNSENN
-564 LYKNSLKEV
+564 LYKNSLKEAKD
-573 LEKSELLKELE
+573 KSELLEELK
-584 ILGKKLAEKENS
+584 ILEKKLAENEKS
-596 LKENQILIENI
+596 LEENQILIEKI
-607 EEELKKYEAN
+607 EEELKNYEAH
-617 VAEISAKLE
+617 ISKITLELE
-626 EFQKNKSYLEEKNQ
+626 EFQKNKCYLEEKNQ

-657 EIDSKLLAEKIAD
+657 EIDPKLLAEKIAQ
-670 KQKLIEKISKEIEEN
+670 KQKSIEKISKEIEEN

-771 YIQYKD
+771 YIQYKN
-777 LDIIDTR
+777 LDIIDTK
-784 KIERKITEINE
+784 KIDENLSEIND
-795 SLSILREKK
+795 SLSDLREKK
-804 LKININLSNINQTIS
+804 LKININLSNINQTIN

-1010 QGSFIEVKAW
+1010 QGSFIEVKA

>member
-7 KIRGFLTYKNQME
+7 KLRGFLTYKNQIE

-57 SRGIDVYSL
+57 SRGIDAYSL

-135 KIKQIIGLDKNQ
+135 RIKQIIGLDKNQ

-221 INREDV
+221 INREDI

-236 KTIRSYQEKN
+236 KTIKTYQQEI
-246 QEEYEILEQNE
+246 QEEYENLEKNE
-257 KYFSKKEKLLIEDRE
+257 KNLSKKEKLLIEEKE

-277 NENIE
+277 NENIA
-282 KYKQIAKDLEEN
+282 KFKQIAKDLAEN

-303 LDQDLKKATYGENIK
+303 LDQDFKKASYGENIK
-318 IYYQSFNKAKADLEK
+318 IYYQSYNKAKADLEK

-338 ENLKV
+338 EKLRE
-343 LFDENSIK
+343 LFVENSIR
-351 LEKIKSE
+351 LEAIKKD
-358 QINFSIKE
+358 QINFSKKE
-366 EELNQIKI
+366 EELNQLKI

-380 KLLDDFNEFKKIT
+380 KLLDDFNEFQIIK
-393 EKFLSMEEDDKE
+393 EKFLSMEEDEKE

-445 ESIYKEKNKE
+445 ESIYQEKNKE

-506 QINKFIDELNESG
+506 QINKFIDELNKSG

-528 QENFSKYQTIEIDID
+528 QEKFSKYKTIEIDID
-543 KVNRNIV
+543 KVNREIV

-564 LYKNSLKEV
+564 LYKNSLKEAK
-573 LEKSELLKELE
+573 EKSELLEELK
-584 ILGKKLAEKENS
+584 ILEKKLAENEKS
-596 LKENQILIENI
+596 LEENQILIENI
-607 EEELKKYEAN
+607 EEELKNYEAN
-617 VAEISAKLE
+617 ISKITLELE

-640 DFEKTKISYMAN
+640 DFEKIKISYMAN

-670 KQKLIEKISKEIEEN
+670 KQKLIEKISKEIEKN

-721 EDFEKRMVEKFENFA
+721 EDFEKRMLEKFENFA

-777 LDIIDTR
+777 LDIIDTK
-784 KIERKITEINE
+784 KIDENLSEIND
-795 SLSILREKK
+795 SLSDLREKK
-804 LKININLSNINQTIS
+804 LKININLSNIYQTIS

-891 RSSSGNDLRQKQGL
+891 RSSTGNDLRQKQGL

-1010 QGSFIEVKAW
+1010 QGSFIEVKA

>member
-7 KIRGFLTYKNQME
+7 KLRGFLTYKNQIE

-87 EKIYEIE
+87 DKIYEIE

-221 INREDV
+221 INREDI
-227 LVHDFANIK
+227 LVHNFANIK
-236 KTIRSYQEKN
+236 KTIKSYQEKN
-246 QEEYEILEQNE
+246 QVEYENLEKNE
-257 KYFSKKEKLLIEDRE
+257 KDLSKKEKLLIEDRE

-282 KYKQIAKDLEEN
+282 KYKQIAKDLAEN
-294 LSKDEKYKK
+294 LSKNEKYKK

-338 ENLKV
+338 GKLRE
-343 LFDENSIK
+343 LFVENSIR
-351 LEKIKSE
+351 LEKIKSD
-358 QINFSIKE
+358 QIIFLKKE
-366 EELNQIKI
+366 EELNQLKI

-380 KLLDDFNEFKKIT
+380 KLLDDFNEFQIIND
-393 EKFLSMEEDDKE
+393 KFLSMGEDEKE

-434 NQLKADKLAVQ
+434 NQLKADKLAIQ

-455 ESIKNKLDIIK
+455 ESIKNKLDTIK

-476 ENKKLIEIKEK
+476 ENKKLIEIKKE

-492 AEKQRLYFENQRLI
+492 AAKQRLYFQNQRLI
-506 QINKFIDELNESG
+506 RINKFIDELNESG

-543 KVNRNIV
+543 KVNKNIV
-550 QVSSDIETLNSKNN
+550 QVSSDIETLNSENN
-564 LYKNSLKEV
+564 LYKNSLKEAKD
-573 LEKSELLKELE
+573 KSELLEELK
-584 ILGKKLAEKENS
+584 ILEKKLAENEKS
-596 LKENQILIENI
+596 LEENQILIEKI
-607 EEELKKYEAN
+607 EEELKNYEAH
-617 VAEISAKLE
+617 ISKITLELE
-626 EFQKNKSYLEEKNQ
+626 EFQKNKCYLEEKNQ

-657 EIDSKLLAEKIAD
+657 EIDPKLLAEKIAQ
-670 KQKLIEKISKEIEEN
+670 KQKSIEKISKEIEEN

-762 ERLITLSEN
+762 EKLITLSEN
-771 YIQYKD
+771 YIQYKN
-777 LDIIDTR
+777 LDIIDTK
-784 KIERKITEINE
+784 KIDENLSEIND
-795 SLSILREKK
+795 SLSDLREKK
-804 LKININLSNINQTIS
+804 LKININLSNINQTIN

-1010 QGSFIEVKAW
+1010 QGSFIEVKA

>member
-7 KIRGFLTYKNQME
+7 KLRGFLTYKNQIE

-46 DAIQYGLYGEV
+46 DAIQYALYGEV
-57 SRGIDVYSL
+57 SRGIDPYSL

-74 DPYTFVNLTFKVD
+74 DPYSFVNLTFQVD

-119 TNEKK
+119 TNEKR
-124 IIAEKIGEVNE
+124 IVAEKIGEVNE

-221 INREDV
+221 INREDI

-236 KTIRSYQEKN
+236 KTIKTYQQEI
-246 QEEYEILEQNE
+246 QEEYENLEKNE
-257 KYFSKKEKLLIEDRE
+257 KNLSKKEKLLIEEKE

-277 NENIE
+277 NENIA
-282 KYKQIAKDLEEN
+282 KFKQIAKDLAEN

-318 IYYQSFNKAKADLEK
+318 IYYQSFNKARADLKK

-338 ENLKV
+338 GKLRE
-343 LFDENSIK
+343 LFVENSKK
-351 LEKIKSE
+351 LEKIKSD
-358 QINFSIKE
+358 QINFSKKE
-366 EELNQIKI
+366 EELNQLKI

-380 KLLDDFNEFKKIT
+380 KLLDNFNEFQIIK
-393 EKFLSMEEDDKE
+393 EKFLSMEEDEKE

-412 IIQLNNN
+412 IIQLNNS

-434 NQLKADKLAVQ
+434 NQLKADKIAIQ

-476 ENKKLIEIKEK
+476 ENKKLIEIKKE

-528 QENFSKYQTIEIDID
+528 QKKFSKFKTIEIDID
-543 KVNRNIV
+543 KVNSEIV

-564 LYKNSLKEV
+564 LFKNSLKEV
-573 LEKSELLKELE
+573 LEKSELLEELKV
-584 ILGKKLAEKENS
+584 LGKKLAENEKS
-596 LKENQILIENI
+596 LEENQILIENI
-607 EEELKKYEAN
+607 EEELKNYEAN
-617 VAEISAKLE
+617 ISKITLELE

-657 EIDSKLLAEKIAD
+657 EIDSKLLAEKIAE
-670 KQKLIEKISKEIEEN
+670 KQKLIEKISKEIEES

-721 EDFEKRMVEKFENFA
+721 EDFEKRMLEKFENFA

-754 ITSFFKDQ
+754 ITSFFKDK

-777 LDIIDTR
+777 LDIIDTK
-784 KIERKITEINE
+784 KIDENLSEINE
-795 SLSILREKK
+795 SLSDLREKK

-819 DLDEISKLYDDK
+819 DLEEISKLYDDK

-891 RSSSGNDLRQKQGL
+891 RSSTGNDLRQKQGL

-1010 QGSFIEVKAW
+1010 QGSFIEVKA

>member
-7 KIRGFLTYKNQME
+7 KLRGFLTYKNQIE

-46 DAIQYGLYGEV
+46 DAIQYALYGEV
-57 SRGIDVYSL
+57 SRGIDPYSL

-74 DPYTFVNLTFKVD
+74 DPYSFVNLTFQVD

-221 INREDV
+221 INREDI

-236 KTIRSYQEKN
+236 KTIKTYQQEI
-246 QEEYEILEQNE
+246 QEEYENLEKNE
-257 KYFSKKEKLLIEDRE
+257 KNLSKKEKLLIEEKE

-277 NENIE
+277 NENIA
-282 KYKQIAKDLEEN
+282 KFKQIAKDLAEN

-303 LDQDLKKATYGENIK
+303 LDQDLNKATYGENIK

-338 ENLKV
+338 GKLRE
-343 LFDENSIK
+343 LFVENSKK
-351 LEKIKSE
+351 LEKIKSD
-358 QINFSIKE
+358 QINFSKKE
-366 EELNQIKI
+366 EELNQLKI

-380 KLLDDFNEFKKIT
+380 KLLDNFNEFQIIK
-393 EKFLSMEEDDKE
+393 ENFLSMEEDEKE

-434 NQLKADKLAVQ
+434 NQLKADKLAIQ

-466 ENEEILEKIS
+466 ENEKILEKIS
-476 ENKKLIEIKEK
+476 ENKKIIEIKKE

-492 AEKQRLYFENQRLI
+492 AAKQRLYFENQRLI

-528 QENFSKYQTIEIDID
+528 QENFSKYQTIEIDTD

-626 EFQKNKSYLEEKNQ
+626 EFQKNKCYLEEKNQ

-657 EIDSKLLAEKIAD
+657 EIDSKLLAEKIAE

-697 ELKINIKNTKELIEK
+697 ELKINMKNTKELIEK

-721 EDFEKRMVEKFENFA
+721 EDFEKRMLEKFENIE

-777 LDIIDTR
+777 LDIIDTK
-784 KIERKITEINE
+784 KIDENLSEINE
-795 SLSILREKK
+795 SLSDIREKK
-804 LKININLSNINQTIS
+804 LKININLSNIYQTIS
-819 DLDEISKLYDDK
+819 DLDDISKLYDDK
-831 KKDAEILAKLSKVAN
+831 KKDAEILAKLSKIAN

-1010 QGSFIEVKAW
+1010 QGSFIEVKA

>member
-7 KIRGFLTYKNQME
+7 KLRGFLTYKNQIE

-46 DAIQYGLYGEV
+46 DAIQYALYGEV

-87 EKIYEIE
+87 DKIYEIE

-119 TNEKK
+119 TNEKR
-124 IIAEKIGEVNE
+124 IVAEKIGEVNE
-135 KIKQIIGLDKNQ
+135 RIKQIIGLDKNQ

-221 INREDV
+221 INREDI

-236 KTIRSYQEKN
+236 KTIKTYQQEI
-246 QEEYEILEQNE
+246 QEEYENLEKNE
-257 KYFSKKEKLLIEDRE
+257 KNLSKKEKLLIEEKE

-277 NENIE
+277 NENIA
-282 KYKQIAKDLEEN
+282 KFKQIAKDLAEN

-303 LDQDLKKATYGENIK
+303 LDQDLNKATYGENIK

-338 ENLKV
+338 GKLRE
-343 LFDENSIK
+343 LFVENSKK
-351 LEKIKSE
+351 LEKIKSD
-358 QINFSIKE
+358 QINFSKKE
-366 EELNQIKI
+366 EELNQLKI

-380 KLLDDFNEFKKIT
+380 KLLDNFNEFQIIK
-393 EKFLSMEEDDKE
+393 EKFLSMEEDEKE

-434 NQLKADKLAVQ
+434 NQLKADKLAIQ

-466 ENEEILEKIS
+466 ENEKILEKIS
-476 ENKKLIEIKEK
+476 ENKKIIEIKEK

-626 EFQKNKSYLEEKNQ
+626 EFQKNKCYLEEKNQ

-657 EIDSKLLAEKIAD
+657 EIDSKLLAEKIAE

-697 ELKINIKNTKELIEK
+697 ELKINMKNTKELIEK

-721 EDFEKRMVEKFENFA
+721 EDFEKRMLEKFENIE

-777 LDIIDTR
+777 LDIIDTK
-784 KIERKITEINE
+784 KIDENLSEINE
-795 SLSILREKK
+795 SLSDIREKK
-804 LKININLSNINQTIS
+804 LKININLSNIYQTIS
-819 DLDEISKLYDDK
+819 DLDDISKLYDDK
-831 KKDAEILAKLSKVAN
+831 KKDAEILAKLSKIAN

-1010 QGSFIEVKAW
+1010 QGSFIEVKA

>member
-7 KIRGFLTYKNQME
+7 KLRGFLTYKNQIE

-57 SRGIDVYSL
+57 SRGIDTYSL

-74 DPYTFVNLTFKVD
+74 DPYTFVNLTFQVD

-119 TNEKK
+119 TNEKR
-124 IIAEKIGEVNE
+124 IVAEKIGEVNS

-221 INREDV
+221 INREDI

-236 KTIRSYQEKN
+236 KAIRSYQEKN
-246 QEEYEILEQNE
+246 QVEYEILEQNE
-257 KYFSKKEKLLIEDRE
+257 KNLSKKEKLLIEEKE

-277 NENIE
+277 NENIA
-282 KYKQIAKDLEEN
+282 KFKQIAKDLAEN

-303 LDQDLKKATYGENIK
+303 LDQDLNKATYGENIK

-338 ENLKV
+338 GKLRE
-343 LFDENSIK
+343 LFVENSKK
-351 LEKIKSE
+351 LEKIKSD
-358 QINFSIKE
+358 QINFSKKE
-366 EELNQIKI
+366 EELNQLKI

-380 KLLDDFNEFKKIT
+380 KLLDNFNEFQIIK
-393 EKFLSMEEDDKE
+393 EKFLSMEEDEKE

-445 ESIYKEKNKE
+445 ESIYQEKNKE

-476 ENKKLIEIKEK
+476 ENKKLIEIKKE

-506 QINKFIDELNESG
+506 QINKFIDELNKSG

-528 QENFSKYQTIEIDID
+528 QEKFSKYKTIEIDID
-543 KVNRNIV
+543 KVNREIV

-564 LYKNSLKEV
+564 LYKNSLKEAKD
-573 LEKSELLKELE
+573 KSELLEELK
-584 ILGKKLAEKENS
+584 ILEKKLAENKKS
-596 LKENQILIENI
+596 LEENQILIENI
-607 EEELKKYEAN
+607 EEELKNYEAN
-617 VAEISAKLE
+617 ISKITLELE

-640 DFEKTKISYMAN
+640 DFEKIKISYMAN

-721 EDFEKRMVEKFENFA
+721 EDFEKRMLEKFENFA

-777 LDIIDTR
+777 LDIIDTK
-784 KIERKITEINE
+784 KIDENLSEIND
-795 SLSILREKK
+795 SLSDLREKK
-804 LKININLSNINQTIS
+804 LKININLSNIYQTIS

-891 RSSSGNDLRQKQGL
+891 RSSTGNDLRQKQGL

-1010 QGSFIEVKAW
+1010 QGSFIEVKA